1 MPQQVSTQPRNSQ
14 EGGSQPS
21 GDWVRVVGDQVEA
34 WIETAPSSLEPEGEG
49 FTPARLDGQVTID
62 PDTGETAINAPAL
75 SSHVAAVLAIEF
87 RMTLLDAR
95 LIDPE
100 QGVRY
105 RISDLYAAL
114 DRLTAE
120 RLSSITGLPY
130 EKDLD
135 VELVHSTPSWALW
148 SDGLFTPAIA
158 LPRWARA
165 IKSLSDDAEH
175 LITMHQGSK
184 GPAGQVTIKEMS
196 KVVKAVQ
203 REEDPRVAMGDRMFA
218 PPTLSRLDVELAS
231 GEKQVW
237 CLYHSGLHEGYGF
250 ELFRDRRSLE
260 DTLNLAAPNWL
271 QAA

>member
-1 MPQQVSTQPRNSQ
+1 MSRHVSTPPRRSQ
-14 EGGSQPS
+14 EGAIDGP
-21 GDWVRVVGDQVEA
+21 GDWVQVTGDHSEA
-34 WIETAPSSLEPEGEG
+34 WLETAPSSLEPKGEG
-49 FTPARLDGQVTID
+49 FIPVRLEGLVTID
-62 PDTGETAINAPAL
+62 PDTGETSIDAPTL

-87 RMTLLDAR
+87 RMALLDER

-120 RLSSITGLPY
+120 RLSSVTGLPY
-130 EKDLD
+130 EKDPD

-158 LPRWARA
+158 LPLWARA
-165 IKSLSDDAEH
+165 IKTLSDDAEH
-175 LITMHQGSK
+175 LITMHRASK
-184 GPAGQVTIKEMS
+184 GPAGQVTIEEMS

-203 REEDPRVAMGDRMFA
+203 REQDPRVEIGDRMFV
-218 PPTLSRLDVELAS
+218 PPTLSRLDVELES
-231 GEKQVW
+231 GETQVW
-237 CLYHSGLHEGYGF
+237 CLYHLGQHGGYGF
-250 ELFRDRRSLE
+250 ELFRDRQSLE